1 MKCKIKCTF
10 CNIFISQPCSINANG
25 CCWCHNKRTPDNINK
40 RYIDSY
46 GDIDVRRLGLTYPKD
61 IFYCPGCKKS
71 PHTTATFDV
80 LVKNHLHSYQSQK
93 PRIGTNQI
101 LDDVQSYAKYLEL
114 NKRTISKTRLS
125 YAFQHGEVSIIS
137 DLILMIGWLK

>member
-1 MKCKIKCTF
+1 MKCGMKCKIKCTF

-25 CCWCHNKRTPDNINK
+25 CCWCHDKRTPDNINK

-80 LVKNHLHSYQSQK
+80 LVKITYTAIKVKNRGLVL
-93 PRIGTNQI
+93 T
-101 LDDVQSYAKYLEL
+101 KYWMMFKAML
-114 NKRTISKTRLS
+114 NISN
-125 YAFQHGEVSIIS
+125 
-137 DLILMIGWLK
+137 